1 MEKKIKRL
9 EIAVVCLSIL
19 FVVSIFFTMYA
30 ITQIKLIAD
39 KIPNYTEI
47 KQDVK
52 YLKDAYDSTTK
63 DSVSIKEKIT
73 KTYDSALNKSGEVI
87 NFLKKQRHEQ

>member
-9 EIAVVCLSIL
+9 ELAVVCLSIL

-30 ITQIKLIAD
+30 ITQIRLIAD

-52 YLKDAYDSTTK
+52 YLKDAYVSSST

-73 KTYDSALNKSGEVI
+73 KTYDNALNKSGEVI
-87 NFLKKQRHEQ
+87 NYLKKQRDEQ

>member
-9 EIAVVCLSIL
+9 ELAVVCLSIL
-19 FVVSIFFTMYA
+19 FLVSIFFTMYA
-30 ITQIKLIAD
+30 ITQIKLIAN

-52 YLKDAYDSTTK
+52 YLKDAYNTTTK

-73 KTYDSALNKSGEVI
+73 KTYDSALNKGGEVI
-87 NFLKKQRHEQ
+87 NYLKKQRDEQ